1 MDIDIIEKL
10 NDWTLFT
17 YKKISELFSTKAEIC
32 RTRKINALCLTF
44 RVPVPKAVEFIT
56 SGVYPSTF
64 VDSHFPPII
73 QFLYCLLISVAP
85 WGGPVVDS
93 KGKMFEMYVCRLP
106 ENAFFSDFSGNLRVY
121 TYIQVSFMHVC
132 DDPNQRV
139 RKIAQ

>member
-1 MDIDIIEKL
+1 MIELYLHIKKYLNYFRRKL
-10 NDWTLFT
+10 K
-17 YKKISELFSTKAEIC
+17 YAELAKSVHC
-32 RTRKINALCLTF
+32 VLHL
-44 RVPVPKAVEFIT
+44 EFQCQKLLSLS
-56 SGVYPSTF
+56 SGIYPSTF

-85 WGGPVVDS
+85 WGGPVVDT